1 MKKKEI
7 ISVIGLG
14 YVGLPLTIVLSKH
27 FKVNGFDLSTERVNQ
42 LNSFSDVTN
51 EITSDTLTNSLTNSE
66 LAISDN
72 EEILGDSSFYIVTVP
87 TPIDSSKVPN
97 LSPLRAACELLVNIL
112 KKATVLY
119 LNQQFILEQLKSFVC
134 QYLNL
139 YLI

>member
-14 YVGLPLTIVLSKH
+14 YVGLPLTIALSKH

-66 LAISDN
+66 LVISDS
-72 EEILGDSSFYIVTVP
+72 EEILEI
-87 TPIDSSKVPN
+87 
-97 LSPLRAACELLVNIL
+97 AAS
-112 KKATVLY
+112 T
-119 LNQQFILEQLKSFVC
+119 
-134 QYLNL
+134 
-139 YLI
+139 